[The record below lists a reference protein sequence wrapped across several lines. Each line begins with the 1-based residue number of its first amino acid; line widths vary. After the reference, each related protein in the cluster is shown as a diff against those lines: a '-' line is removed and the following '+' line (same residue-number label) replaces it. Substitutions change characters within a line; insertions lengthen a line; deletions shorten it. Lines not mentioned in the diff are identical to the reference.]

1 MLTKKRCLKRGR
13 VWTMETTWGNT
24 IEITL
29 VLAACDVS
37 EDTINNLL
45 KTKNPRKIKGTKS
58 EEERVGTLE
67 KKK

>member
-1 MLTKKRCLKRGR
+1 MLKKRRG
-13 VWTMETTWGNT
+13 MKTTRGNT
-24 IEITL
+24 IEITVVL
-29 VLAACDVS
+29 VACDVS

-58 EEERVGTLE
+58 EEERVGLRG